1 MTRKSRMQMPD
12 KVTKIL
18 YGCVLE
24 DMPKCPRADGSWV
37 NWMRAIHLDNSQP
50 VEDRGGRGLHEVRVL
65 GMALDQPYVSKP
77 AWVGIRIDVLKYGD
91 VWVNGHDDTK
101 RAMRSWMA
109 FMNFVKVSAGLVVP
123 PGQLIVCHDE

>member
-1 MTRKSRMQMPD
+1 MPD

-18 YGCVLE
+18 FGCVLE
-24 DMPKCPRADGSWV
+24 DMPKCPHKSGSWV
-37 NWMRAIHLDNSQP
+37 LWMGERSREDSNP
-50 VEDRGGRGLHEVRVL
+50 VEDRGGPARHEVQVL

-109 FMNFVKVSAGLVVP
+109 FMNFVKASAGLVVP